1 MSIFNVRYKRDS
13 SGWWVA
19 TIVEVAGCHTQ
30 GKSIAQTRNRLR
42 EALSLYV
49 DDAVNAE
56 FIEHIALPRK
66 ANELVRKVESAR
78 RKVAEDEAALQ
89 SSTMEAACHLT
100 EDLGVSLRD
109 AGEVLALSFQR
120 VQQLTASKS
129 KR

>member
-1 MSIFNVRYKRDS
+1 MNIFNVRYKRDS

-49 DDAVNAE
+49 DDAVDAE
-56 FIEHIALPRK
+56 FIEHISLPRK
-66 ANELVRKVESAR
+66 ANELVRKVVSAR

>member
-1 MSIFNVRYKRDS
+1 MNVFNVRYKRDS

-49 DDAVNAE
+49 DDVVDAE
-56 FIEHIALPRK
+56 FIEHICLPRK
-66 ANELVRKVESAR
+66 ANELVRKVVSAR